1 MKNKILALITAMLVL
16 VCVFAG
22 CSEEETAATP
32 DEAVSDSATADDTV
46 TTAAAATA
54 PSTAATQP
62 TSAPT
67 QKTTTAQGDTQ
78 PTTQKPVQ
86 DNIPEDTIS
95 GGNINPNL
103 YSIIDSV
110 VQEMN
115 ELAIRTISLDY
126 TKLSIKTGES
136 AQLTISYNPE
146 NAIPKTCTVSS
157 GNKCV
162 QAAIKDNIVTVTGK
176 SEGTALVTVTSY
188 NGATASCSVTVT
200 KAGGDEEKPAVI
212 TDDTVLPHAKVCT
225 RANADRWLAAVDEY
239 CSGEGM
245 EKNSSLSGETVTVS
259 TSSYTADGSFN
270 SYREQILSDAAVHI
284 EAYTGK
290 NFDEYSY
297 NCALSQNGADF
308 TISITLYKK
317 EA

>member
-1 MKNKILALITAMLVL
+1 MKIKILALITAMLVL

-22 CSEEETAATP
+22 CGEEENTATP
-32 DEAVSDSATADDTV
+32 DEAVSNTATADE
-46 TTAAAATA
+46 AATSAEVSSA

-62 TSAPT
+62 SGAKD
-67 QKTTTAQGDTQ
+67 QKATTPQGDTQ

-86 DNIPEDTIS
+86 DNIPEDTIG

-103 YSIIDSV
+103 YGIIDLV

-126 TKLSIKTGES
+126 SKLSIKTGES

-146 NAIPKTCTVSS
+146 NAVPKTCTVSS

-162 QAAIKDNIVTVTGK
+162 QASIKDNIVTVTGK
-176 SEGTALVTVTSY
+176 SEGTSLVTVKSY
-188 NGATASCSVTVT
+188 NGATAYCNVTVT
-200 KAGGDEEKPAVI
+200 KAGGDDKPAPV
-212 TDDTVLPHAKVCT
+212 TDDTVLPHSKVCT
-225 RANADRWLAAVDEY
+225 RANAVRWCAAVDEF

-245 EKNSSLSGETVTVS
+245 EKNGSLSGETVTVS

-270 SYREQILSDAAVHI
+270 SYKEQILSDAAAQI
-284 EAYTGK
+284 DAYTDK
-290 NFDEYSY
+290 KYAEYSY
-297 NCALSQNGADF
+297 NCVLTQSGSEF
-308 TISITLYKK
+308 TISVTLYKT
-317 EA
+317 EG

>member
-1 MKNKILALITAMLVL
+1 MKIKILALITAMLMFSM
-16 VCVFAG
+16 VFSG
-22 CSEEETAATP
+22 CGEEENTATP
-32 DEAVSDSATADDTV
+32 DEAVSDTATADEAV
-46 TTAAAATA
+46 TSVSASTA
-54 PSTAATQP
+54 PSTSATQP
-62 TSAPT
+62 TGNQT
-67 QKTTTAQGDTQ
+67 QKTTTAPGTTQ

-103 YSIIDSV
+103 YGIIDLV

-126 TKLSIKTGES
+126 SKLSIKVGES
-136 AQLTISYNPE
+136 AQLKISYNPE
-146 NAIPKTCTVSS
+146 NAVPKTCKVSS

-162 QAAIKDNIVTVTGK
+162 QASIDDDTVTVTGK
-176 SEGTALVTVTSY
+176 SAGTALITVTSY
-188 NGATASCSVTVT
+188 NGATAYCNVTVT
-200 KAGGDEEKPAVI
+200 KSEEEKPAVI

-225 RANADRWLAAVDEY
+225 RANADRWRAAVDEY

-245 EKNSSLSGETVTVS
+245 EKNGSLSGETVTVS

-270 SYREQILSDAAVHI
+270 SYKEQILSDAAAQI
-284 EAYTGK
+284 DAYTDK
-290 NFDEYSY
+290 KYTEYSY
-297 NCALSQNGADF
+297 NCALEQNGSEF
-308 TISITLYKK
+308 TISVTLYKT